1 MKKRTRQKA
10 SAANEARPALL
21 GALACLAAVFPDES
35 TRPSLRWLRRM
46 QAKRLLPFYKIG
58 GLVFFDP
65 EEVRAAINRDFRIN
79 SIGEN

>member
-1 MKKRTRQKA
+1 
-10 SAANEARPALL
+10 
-21 GALACLAAVFPDES
+21 
-35 TRPSLRWLRRM
+35 M